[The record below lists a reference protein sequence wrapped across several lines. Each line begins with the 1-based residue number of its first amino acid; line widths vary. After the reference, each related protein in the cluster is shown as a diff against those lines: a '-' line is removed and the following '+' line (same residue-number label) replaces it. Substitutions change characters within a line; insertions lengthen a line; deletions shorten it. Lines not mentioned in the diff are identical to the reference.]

1 MAVGVKL
8 SPYVVKSFNFDM
20 YVTCICTHFSP
31 DTPCLPSV
39 LFKTSSNFNLMH
51 AAIKP
56 MASCECRG
64 PSHSLNLFFYYSWST
79 NEKVKRNRAWIT
91 EYSCEFNEKQSAS
104 WPKVTNVLKT
114 DSGFPTIT
122 LFSNWSSNFQYHTV
136 MHCRKR
142 NVKNHF
148 TNCLICLGV
157 RSHIL
162 NEWSVCFNYKSQIKQ
177 WNCIHMMKQITKIL
191 VYSITVYNSNVY

>member
-31 DTPCLPSV
+31 DTPCVPSV

-79 NEKVKRNRAWIT
+79 NENGIEHELLSIHVNLTRN
-91 EYSCEFNEKQSAS
+91 NQLVG
-104 WPKVTNVLKT
+104 P
-114 DSGFPTIT
+114 
-122 LFSNWSSNFQYHTV
+122 
-136 MHCRKR
+136 
-142 NVKNHF
+142 
-148 TNCLICLGV
+148 
-157 RSHIL
+157 RSL
-162 NEWSVCFNYKSQIKQ
+162 TY
-177 WNCIHMMKQITKIL
+177 
-191 VYSITVYNSNVY
+191 